1 MKCNKCGADLANDM
15 KYCPYCGAIVRK
27 NSSGRKF
34 SDDTN
39 EMTLGLLKLLST
51 ALGASVLLNMKL
63 LNADDVAKDVEDIIE
78 DAVRTKDLF
87 EEQATDSIKEAEKI
101 CNDMGAT
108 VEKAVSS
115 FSENLESAF
124 SDLGK
129 TLEEVAGRF
138 GEALESA
145 ASKTEE
151 KAEEP
156 EEPVKNVEIVF
167 EDEEETPAEETA
179 PETEEMVDEVTEE
192 VTEETVETE
201 EAVEEAIDEINGI
214 SIDFNDAVD
223 DVSDAVDTWKE
234 EIEETVEEVT
244 EEAVEEV
251 EKAIPAFDEY
261 EATPSPLNIFF
272 EEETEEETDIAE
284 DVAEE
289 ISDITENI
297 EEAIDNIEE
306 AVDIAEDEI
315 EETVEEIEDAATE
328 QEEDFLF
335 KNLFDEIPA
344 PIEETISAEES
355 VPPTGTKSYEELLN
369 DLTEESL
376 GETEDDI
383 RELAFLDGMTENADS
398 FEMKSDED
406 IFSVPVEEAEDEKPW
421 GATEFETKIAEDDR
435 EEPAISET
443 EPEETDDSDV
453 DIPEESFDEGPAA
466 FDMPLPEDIAL
477 ETADSFAESIDEP
490 EAADVALN
498 LFDEEPV
505 AEQEEEDSRW
515 AFTGLK
521 NLFTDEPL
529 TGDLDAWEQKRETA
543 EADEPEQV
551 EEPLG
556 SPSLFFP
563 EDDCEDEP
571 DEVDIPIEF

>member
-156 EEPVKNVEIVF
+156 STEEPEEPVKNVEIVF

-201 EAVEEAIDEINGI
+201 EAVEEAIE
-214 SIDFNDAVD
+214 
-223 DVSDAVDTWKE
+223 TEE

-453 DIPEESFDEGPAA
+453 DIPEETFDEGPAA

-515 AFTGLK
+515 AFNGLK

>member
-156 EEPVKNVEIVF
+156 STEEPEEPVKNVEIVF
-167 EDEEETPAEETA
+167 ENEEETPAEETA

-201 EAVEEAIDEINGI
+201 EAVEEAIE
-214 SIDFNDAVD
+214 
-223 DVSDAVDTWKE
+223 TEE
-234 EIEETVEEVT
+234 EIEEAVEEVT

-272 EEETEEETDIAE
+272 EEETEEEVDIAE

-335 KNLFDEIPA
+335 KNLFDETPA

-406 IFSVPVEEAEDEKPW
+406 IFSVPVEETEDEKPW

-435 EEPAISET
+435 EEPVISET

-453 DIPEESFDEGPAA
+453 DIPEETFDEGPAA

-529 TGDLDAWEQKRETA
+529 TGDLDAWEQKRGTA

>member
-156 EEPVKNVEIVF
+156 STEEPEEPVKNVEIVF

-201 EAVEEAIDEINGI
+201 EAVEEAIE
-214 SIDFNDAVD
+214 
-223 DVSDAVDTWKE
+223 TEE
-234 EIEETVEEVT
+234 EIEEAVEEVT

-398 FEMKSDED
+398 FEMKSDEG

-435 EEPAISET
+435 EEPVISET
-443 EPEETDDSDV
+443 ESEETDDSDV
-453 DIPEESFDEGPAA
+453 DIPEETFDEGPAA